1 MLLNQNELSKKL
13 NLSKSRISQLK
24 KEGRLNHAMARDP
37 ISNQLKFD
45 YKKVLEAL
53 SKSDSDYNPKSL
65 ETKLPL
71 NPEIKKSLETELIL
85 NPQEIQIEDPEDADS
100 NIFKIDS
107 KESYEQARTRKMQ
120 FSAELERLEVEELS
134 GRLVDG
140 NKVKKDFYEIAK
152 RIKES
157 LFNLPDRLASQF
169 VAMNDR
175 NEIYFLL
182 REEIELALRELSNDE
197 YK

>member
-45 YKKVLEAL
+45 YKKVLEVL
-53 SKSDSDYNPKSL
+53 SKSDPDYNSKSL

-71 NPEIKKSLETELIL
+71 NNEPKKSLETKLSL
-85 NPQEIQIEDPEDADS
+85 NSNEIETEEPEETET
-100 NIFKIDS
+100 NIFKIDN

-140 NKVKKDFYEIAK
+140 NKVKKDFYEIGK